1 MRITLKLRGSRDN
14 RERTRRHPKSYKPI
28 VTAVTPAATRKK
40 LQMSNGLKIKTFE
53 DFFLLYAIFRK

>member
-40 LQMSNGLKIKTFE
+40 LQMSNGLKIKTFK
-53 DFFLLYAIFRK
+53 DFF